1 MHCLSNTP
9 KRNPTSCTTRS
20 VIVTWRGEKGTRFR
34 PGLIQAALANQC
46 PPPKLE
52 GGSHIDAYRSCC
64 IWAIQRPP
72 RALSKPSPA
81 WQARQ
86 SNHKWDSHP
95 SGQHPVFP
103 RCPRAPME
111 PARDGGDGSGGDRRR
126 AHRLPQGGAPPHAA
140 SAMHAPHPTKGDRTK
155 HRRIAVAAST
165 TKLYPFAHLGVPKG
179 TKDKPPGR
187 TGLNPTRHPQHFFEN
202 SHSK

>member
-1 MHCLSNTP
+1 MSLHYLLD
-9 KRNPTSCTTRS
+9 
-20 VIVTWRGEKGTRFR
+20 I
-34 PGLIQAALANQC
+34 
-46 PPPKLE
+46 
-52 GGSHIDAYRSCC
+52 IDAHKESMSDKLYIDLCNDIKQKFQLEST
-64 IWAIQRPP
+64 
-72 RALSKPSPA
+72 LS
-81 WQARQ
+81 
-86 SNHKWDSHP
+86 DS
-95 SGQHPVFP
+95 
-103 RCPRAPME
+103 
-111 PARDGGDGSGGDRRR
+111 DGSGGDRRR